1 MHLSITFK
9 ILGVLLMLFSSAML
23 APLLLA
29 LTESDGSA
37 GAFFSALTITF
48 SAGLLLW
55 LPARNAAHELRIRDG
70 FLITSLFWTVLG
82 LFGALPFGMIEDLD
96 LTPTEAVFESISGLT
111 TTGATVI
118 VGLDDLPHSILLYR
132 QLLQWLG
139 GIGIIVVAVAVLPML
154 GIGGMQLY
162 KAETPGPS
170 KDSKLTPRIT
180 ETAKALAA
188 VYVIL
193 TALCALAYFWAGMTA
208 FDAIAH
214 AFSTV
219 AIGGF
224 STHDASMGYF
234 ESDAVLLVCTVFMI
248 FAGINFGLHFLAW
261 RRIAYDA
268 RDVAQHDMHLSGFS
282 GRLKR
287 ARQRLAAA
295 LRALRPGGGLLTYG
309 KDSETR
315 FYLSV
320 LAICI
325 WVSIAY
331 LIYKGTLPTEEAIIH
346 GLFQA
351 VSITTTTGF
360 ATQDFASWPS
370 FLPFMLLMF
379 SFIGGC
385 VGSTGGG
392 MKAMRI
398 MLIYKQGI
406 RELKQLV
413 HPNAVI
419 PLKVGRQRV
428 PAAVVSAVW
437 SFFAV
442 YTACFIVIMLLLM
455 ATGLDFTTAF
465 SAVAASLNNLGPG
478 LGDVAAN
485 YSGINEVAKGILC
498 FTMLLGRLEVFTLLV
513 LFTPMFWR
521 L

>member
-1 MHLSITFK
+1 MHISVSLR
-9 ILGVLLMLFSSAML
+9 ILGILLMLFSSAML
-23 APLLLA
+23 VPLVMALLA
-29 LTESDGSA
+29 DDNTVTGFLFALAIT
-37 GAFFSALTITF
+37 FFS
-48 SAGLLLW
+48 GLVMW
-55 LPARNAAHELRIRDG
+55 LPVRNVRHELRIRDG
-70 FLITSLFWTVLG
+70 FLVTSLFWTVLG
-82 LFGALPFGMIEDLD
+82 LFGALPFA
-96 LTPTEAVFESISGLT
+96 LTESLELGAIDAVFESISGLT

-118 VGLDDLPHSILLYR
+118 VGLDNLPQSILIYR

-180 ETAKALAA
+180 ETAKALFSVYLSLTVACA
-188 VYVIL
+188 V
-193 TALCALAYFWAGMTA
+193 AYYAVGMSG

-234 ESDAVLLVCTVFMI
+234 ESDAILLVCSVFMSI
-248 FAGINFGLHFLAW
+248 SAINFGLHFIAW
-261 RRIAYDA
+261 RR
-268 RDVAQHDMHLSGFS
+268 
-282 GRLKR
+282 R
-287 ARQRLAAA
+287 AM
-295 LRALRPGGGLLTYG
+295 GVYV

-315 FYLSV
+315 FFLGVLSV
-320 LAICI
+320 CI
-325 WVSIAY
+325 IITCAY
-331 LIYKGTLPTEEAIIH
+331 LLFTGTMDEHDSLIH

-351 VSITTTTGF
+351 ISITTTTGF
-360 ATQDFASWPS
+360 TTQNFAVWPS
-370 FLPFMLLMF
+370 FLPVMMLFF
-379 SFIGGC
+379 SFMGGC

-392 MKAMRI
+392 IKAMRL
-398 MLIYKQGI
+398 MLIYKQGV

-419 PLKVGRQRV
+419 PLKVGRRRV
-428 PAAVVSAVW
+428 EAAVVSAVW

-442 YTACFIVIMLLLM
+442 YMSAFIIILLLLM

-478 LGDVAAN
+478 LGEVAAN
-485 YSGINEVAKGILC
+485 YGAINDVAKGLLC

-521 L
+521 I

>member
-1 MHLSITFK
+1 MHISVSLR
-9 ILGVLLMLFSSAML
+9 ILGILLMLFSTAML
-23 APLLLA
+23 VPLVMALLA
-29 LTESDGSA
+29 DDS
-37 GAFFSALTITF
+37 TITGF
-48 SAGLLLW
+48 LFALGITFCSGLVMW
-55 LPARNAAHELRIRDG
+55 LPVRNVRHDLRIRDG
-70 FLITSLFWTVLG
+70 FLVTSLFWTVLG
-82 LFGALPFGMIEDLD
+82 LFGALPFA
-96 LTPTEAVFESISGLT
+96 LTESLELSATDAIFESISGLT

-118 VGLDDLPHSILLYR
+118 VGLDHLPQSILIYR

-180 ETAKALAA
+180 ETAKALFSVYLSLTVACA
-188 VYVIL
+188 V
-193 TALCALAYFWAGMTA
+193 AYYAVGMSG

-234 ESDAVLLVCTVFMI
+234 ESDAILLVCSVFMSI
-248 FAGINFGLHFLAW
+248 SAINFGLHFIAW
-261 RRIAYDA
+261 RR
-268 RDVAQHDMHLSGFS
+268 
-282 GRLKR
+282 
-287 ARQRLAAA
+287 
-295 LRALRPGGGLLTYG
+295 RALGVYG

-315 FYLSV
+315 FFLSV
-320 LAICI
+320 LSVCI
-325 WVSIAY
+325 IITCAY
-331 LIYKGTLPTEEAIIH
+331 LLFSGTLDGHDSLIH

-351 VSITTTTGF
+351 ISITTTTGF
-360 ATQDFASWPS
+360 TTQNFAIWPS
-370 FLPFMLLMF
+370 FLPVMMLFF
-379 SFIGGC
+379 SFMGGC

-392 MKAMRI
+392 IKAMRL
-398 MLIYKQGI
+398 MLIYKQGV

-419 PLKVGRQRV
+419 PLKVGRRRV
-428 PAAVVSAVW
+428 EAAVVSAVW

-442 YTACFIVIMLLLM
+442 YMSAFIIILLLLM

-478 LGDVAAN
+478 LGEVAAN
-485 YSGINEVAKGILC
+485 YSGINEVAKG
-498 FTMLLGRLEVFTLLV
+498 LLLSLIHI
-513 LFTPMFWR
+513 
-521 L
+521 

>member
-1 MHLSITFK
+1 MHISVSLR
-9 ILGVLLMLFSSAML
+9 ILGILLMLFSSAMVV
-23 APLLLA
+23 PLIMALLA
-29 LTESDGSA
+29 NDNTITGFS
-37 GAFFSALTITF
+37 SALGITF
-48 SAGLLLW
+48 VSGLIMW
-55 LPARNAAHELRIRDG
+55 LPVRNAQHDLRIRDG

-82 LFGALPFGMIEDLD
+82 LFGALPFALTDTLQ

-118 VGLDDLPHSILLYR
+118 VGLDDLPRSILLYR

-180 ETAKALAA
+180 QTAKALAS
-188 VYVIL
+188 VYVAL
-193 TALCALAYFWAGMTA
+193 TMACAGAYYAVGMSG

-224 STHDASMGYF
+224 STHDASIGYF
-234 ESDAVLLVCTVFMI
+234 QNDGVLLVCSIFMCI
-248 FAGINFGLHFLAW
+248 SAINFGLHYIAW
-261 RRIAYDA
+261 NRKTVSI
-268 RDVAQHDMHLSGFS
+268 
-282 GRLKR
+282 
-287 ARQRLAAA
+287 
-295 LRALRPGGGLLTYG
+295 YG

-315 FYLSV
+315 FFLSV
-320 LAICI
+320 LGICI
-325 WVSIAY
+325 AITCAY
-331 LIYKGTLPTEEAIIH
+331 LVISGTLQAPEGITH
-346 GLFQA
+346 GIFQA
-351 VSITTTTGF
+351 ISITTTTGF
-360 ATQDFASWPS
+360 ATRDFSAWPS
-370 FLPFMLLMF
+370 FLPIMLLMF
-379 SFIGGC
+379 SFMGGC

-392 MKAMRI
+392 MKAMRL
-398 MLIYKQGI
+398 MLIYKQGL

-419 PLKVGRQRV
+419 PLKVGRTRV
-428 PAAVVSAVW
+428 EATVVSAVW

-442 YTACFIVIMLLLM
+442 YTTSFIIIMLLLM

-478 LGDVAAN
+478 LGEVAAN
-485 YSGINEVAKGILC
+485 YSSINEVAKGLLC

-521 L
+521 I